1 MRLLRSKLF
10 WFTSLL
16 VAICLALML
25 WSGVTG
31 TPSFLSN
38 ITGAI
43 VTPLQNGLSKAA
55 DWVGDLFGYF
65 YRYDALVEENQAL
78 REELAQYQALENRYY
93 ASVNQN
99 TALREAAGIKQRHA
113 DYDLELCSVV
123 AVAGSGFQSALTLSR
138 GTLSGIEEGDPV
150 ITGDGLVGYVS
161 EAGLN
166 YCTVTTVINADFTA
180 SALISRTREVVVTEG
195 NFELSADGYLKIA
208 YLEND
213 ADIVEGDRV
222 FTSGG
227 GSFPPDLMIG
237 EVLSVQPE
245 SHGVCS
251 YATLKPAVTPE
262 ALNTVFVIKDFDV
275 EN

>member
-1 MRLLRSKLF
+1 MRLMRSRLF
-10 WFTSLL
+10 WFTALL
-16 VAICLALML
+16 VAVCLALML

-31 TPSFLSN
+31 KPSFLSN

-43 VTPLQNGLSKAA
+43 VTPLQNGLSRAA
-55 DWVGDLFGYF
+55 DWFGDLFGYF

-78 REELAQYQALENRYY
+78 REQVQYYTSLENRYY
-93 ASVNQN
+93 SAVDQN

-113 DYDLELCSVV
+113 DFDMELCSVV
-123 AVAGSGFQSALTLSR
+123 SVAGSGFQSALTLSR

-150 ITGDGLVGYVS
+150 ITGDGLVGFVS

-166 YCTVTTVINADFTA
+166 YCTVTTVINADFT
-180 SALISRTREVVVTEG
+180 SAAVVSRTREVVITQG
-195 NFELSADGYLKIA
+195 SFELAADNCLKIA

-213 ADIVEGDRV
+213 ADIHEGDRIV
-222 FTSGG
+222 TSGG
-227 GSFPPDLMIG
+227 SYPPDLMIG
-237 EVLSVQPE
+237 QVLSVQPE

-251 YATLKPAVTPE
+251 FAQLEPAVSLDE
-262 ALNTVFVIKDFDV
+262 LSTVFVIKDFDV

>member
-1 MRLLRSKLF
+1 MRLMRSRLF
-10 WFTSLL
+10 WFTALL
-16 VAICLALML
+16 VAVCLALML

-31 TPSFLSN
+31 KPSFLSN

-43 VTPLQNGLSKAA
+43 VTPLQNGLSRAA
-55 DWVGDLFGYF
+55 DWFGDLFGYF

-78 REELAQYQALENRYY
+78 REQVQYYTSLENRYY
-93 ASVNQN
+93 SAVDQN

-113 DYDLELCSVV
+113 DFDMELCSVV
-123 AVAGSGFQSALTLSR
+123 SVAGSGFQSALTLSR

-150 ITGDGLVGYVS
+150 ITGDGLVGFVS

-180 SALISRTREVVVTEG
+180 AAVVSRTREVVITQG
-195 NFELSADGYLKIA
+195 SFELAADGCLKIA

-213 ADIVEGDRV
+213 ADIHEGDRIV
-222 FTSGG
+222 TSGG
-227 GSFPPDLMIG
+227 SYPPDLMIG
-237 EVLSVQPE
+237 QVLSVQPE

-251 YATLKPAVTPE
+251 FAQLEPAVSLDE
-262 ALNTVFVIKDFDV
+262 LSTVFVIKDFDV